1 MKCAICGI
9 QIDSVEDAID
19 QGWTPYTWDGGQE
32 KDGPFCPSCSET
44 LIEIDEVGEYAVKE
58 EYQGKIVYQEGDFF
72 EEEPPEHVSIGII
85 LKDGG
90 N

>member
-9 QIDSVEDAID
+9 EIDSVEDGID
-19 QGWTPYTWDGGQE
+19 QGWVPYAWDGDQQ

-44 LIEIDEVGEYAVKE
+44 LIEIDEVGEYVVKE
-58 EYQGKIVYQEGDFF
+58 KYQGKIVYQEGDFD
-72 EEEPPEHVSIGII
+72 ENEPDENIPAGII
-85 LKDGG
+85 LGFIE